1 MGSSSSKTA
10 STNSTTD
17 NTFNNVDNRVG
28 GGDGGIIG
36 GNVNLSAADSSIGGN
51 VSVTTTDYGAV
62 QSGIGA
68 ALAALEAGGEG
79 LSETL
84 DFVTDSNKLANQQ
97 VLQAV
102 DQSFALAGD
111 ATRSEAASTLQ
122 DFMKWSAIVM
132 LGGGVVYAII
142 KKVS

>member
-1 MGSSSSKTA
+1 MGSSSSKT
-10 STNSTTD
+10 SSSNSTTD

-36 GNVNLSAADSSIGGN
+36 GNVNLNAADSTVGDVSIVN
-51 VSVTTTDYGAV
+51 TDYGAV

-84 DFVTDSNKLANQQ
+84 DFVTDSNKLANDQ

-102 DQSFALAGD
+102 NKSFTLAGES
-111 ATRSEAASTLQ
+111 TRSETASALK
-122 DFMKWSAIVM
+122 DFMKWSAVIVI
-132 LGGGVVYAII
+132 GSGIVYAII
-142 KKVS
+142 KKI